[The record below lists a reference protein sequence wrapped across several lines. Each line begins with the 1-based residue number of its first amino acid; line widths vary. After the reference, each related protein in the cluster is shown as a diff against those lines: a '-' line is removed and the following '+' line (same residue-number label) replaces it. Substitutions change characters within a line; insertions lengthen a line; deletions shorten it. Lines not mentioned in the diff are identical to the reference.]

1 MGSLI
6 ERKGSDL
13 LLRACHALPESVPWT
28 LKVVGKGLLME
39 KLEGY
44 IKENGLQ
51 DKVTLTGPVTREEVL
66 EHMADA
72 DMFVMLSSGET
83 FGLVYLEA
91 MSQKLITVGSKNEG
105 IDGVIVDGE
114 NGFLLDSSDEKG
126 LTALMERVYRMS
138 PEERKRL
145 REAAYKTAS
154 VMTEENMAK
163 QYLEDAWAAAHG
175 ESRA

>member
-1 MGSLI
+1 M
-6 ERKGSDL
+6 
-13 LLRACHALPESVPWT
+13 
-28 LKVVGKGLLME
+28 
-39 KLEGY
+39 
-44 IKENGLQ
+44 
-51 DKVTLTGPVTREEVL
+51 
-66 EHMADA
+66 
-72 DMFVMLSSGET
+72 
-83 FGLVYLEA
+83 
-91 MSQKLITVGSKNEG
+91 GSKNEG